1 MFNCRLSL
9 AVTEKNLLKYSQNT
23 KAPSN
28 HCEASLRSQSLFKC
42 TAMNLA
48 LNKPWSTK
56 ADTQEKQHPTVPI
69 RQNRIENLV
78 GEGSGWKD
86 RIALNIK

>member
-1 MFNCRLSL
+1 
-9 AVTEKNLLKYSQNT
+9 
-23 KAPSN
+23 
-28 HCEASLRSQSLFKC
+28 
-42 TAMNLA
+42 MNLA